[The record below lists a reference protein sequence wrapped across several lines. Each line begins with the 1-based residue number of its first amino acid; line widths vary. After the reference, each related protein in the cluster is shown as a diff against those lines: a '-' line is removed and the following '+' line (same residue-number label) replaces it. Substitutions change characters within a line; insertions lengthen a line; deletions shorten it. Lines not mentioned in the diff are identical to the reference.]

1 MLKFI
6 VDYIESISNEDIALR
21 PPGAVPE
28 KEFLNKCIKCNKCLQ
43 ICPYD
48 SIVTAG
54 LEHGRSFGTPI
65 VKAREVPCY
74 LCMLCP
80 PVCPTGALDNNL
92 LKKEEV
98 KMGVAVINEQTCLPY
113 NGIIC
118 RACFENCPIFRKAI
132 ILEDEMYPKVVEE
145 HCVGCGICERVCP
158 VESSAIIVK
167 SNHHV

>member
-1 MLKFI
+1 MLKFFL
-6 VDYIESISNEDIALR
+6 DYIEDSLKYTSPLR

-48 SIVTAG
+48 SIITAG
-54 LEHGRSFGTPI
+54 IESGKKFGTPI
-65 VKAREVPCY
+65 IKAREIPCY

-80 PVCPTGALDNNL
+80 PVCPTGALDNNIIE
-92 LKKEEV
+92 KEKV
-98 KMGVAVINEQTCLPY
+98 RMGVAVINENACLPY
-113 NGIIC
+113 AGIIC

-145 HCVGCGICERVCP
+145 YCVGCGICEQVCP
-158 VESSAIIVK
+158 IDGSAIIVK
-167 SNHHV
+167 SSHNV